1 MNPMVT
7 QSETIQPE
15 TGRHQRP
22 LVKICGLTRLEDAL
36 AAIDC
41 GADMLGFILVPA
53 SPRYIAP
60 AQLQE
65 LISQLPEDIVKVG
78 VFQDHEPE
86 ALEKIMRLCRL
97 NVAQLHG
104 HEPAEVARQLGPER
118 VWKMSSLRT
127 PQHLRDALAYPAAAI
142 LVDAPC
148 GDRRGGTGLLADWQQ
163 AAELARQRRTV
174 LAGGLTPE
182 NIVEAI
188 ERVHPWAVDLCSG
201 VEASPGRKDLARMKT
216 FFRMVNA
223 IGTISRIGPIK
234 IKRRDS

>member
-1 MNPMVT
+1 MNP
-7 QSETIQPE
+7 SETKSGPLQPQ
-15 TGRHQRP
+15 TGKSTRP

-53 SPRYIAP
+53 SPRHIAP
-60 AQLQE
+60 QQLQE
-65 LISQLPEDIVKVG
+65 LTSQLPAGIVKVG
-78 VFQDHEPE
+78 VFQDQEPE
-86 ALEKIMRLCRL
+86 ALEETLRLCQL
-97 NVAQLHG
+97 DIAQLHG
-104 HEPAEVARQLGPER
+104 HEPAEVARQLGPDR

-148 GDRRGGTGLLADWQQ
+148 GDRRGGTGLLADWEQ
-163 AAELARQRRTV
+163 AAELARQRRTI
-174 LAGGLTPE
+174 LAGGLTPD

-216 FFRMVNA
+216 FFE
-223 IGTISRIGPIK
+223 RIQA
-234 IKRRDS
+234 SA